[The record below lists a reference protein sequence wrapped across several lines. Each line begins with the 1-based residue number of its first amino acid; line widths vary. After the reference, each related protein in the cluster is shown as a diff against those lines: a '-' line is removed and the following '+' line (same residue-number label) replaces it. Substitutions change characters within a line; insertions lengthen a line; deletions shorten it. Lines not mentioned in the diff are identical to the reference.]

1 MYIFLDIDGVLKPDQ
16 NSFSGSPHNVFDQ
29 NCLDNFENAIRPF
42 DNIKIVISS
51 TWKLVYSL
59 KKIRK
64 LFSDDIQPLVI
75 GMTPDAYG
83 QTTDY
88 ERYKEVLAYLKQ
100 NNDGDCN
107 WVAIDDDPEHYP
119 KKCTVILTE
128 SSIGFNHTSALELRE
143 ILEHQ

>member
-1 MYIFLDIDGVLKPDQ
+1 LTQGNTP
-16 NSFSGSPHNVFDQ
+16 NVFNQD
-29 NCLDNFENAIRPF
+29 CLDAFENVIRRY

-59 KKIRK
+59 KKIRQ
-64 LFSDDIQPLVI
+64 LFSDDIQPLVV

-83 QTTDY
+83 QTTPY
-88 ERYKEVLAYLKQ
+88 ERHKEVLAYLKQ
-100 NNDGDCN
+100 NNIEDCN

-128 SSIGFNHTSALELRE
+128 PFIGFNHTSALEMGE
-143 ILEHQ
+143 ILEH

>member
-1 MYIFLDIDGVLKPDQ
+1 MYIFLDFDGALKPLTQ
-16 NSFSGSPHNVFDQ
+16 GNTPNVFNRD
-29 NCLDNFENAIRPF
+29 CLDAFENVVRLH

-59 KKIRK
+59 KNIRL
-64 LFSDDIQPLVI
+64 LFSEDIQPLVV
-75 GMTPDAYG
+75 GMTPDSYG
-83 QTTDY
+83 QITPY
-88 ERYKEVLAYLKQ
+88 ERHKEVLAYLKQ
-100 NNDGDCN
+100 NNIDDCN

-143 ILEHQ
+143 IFEH